1 MECEDEGVSHE
12 RVAKQF
18 AEDGKT
24 IACAHTMAST
34 MHMPKPEA
42 SDSIR
47 GGFLP
52 HMSTTWLTTTVGNG
66 MLASKNGAVLR
77 PQTGGPARNDM
88 AFFSQMTIA

>member
-24 IACAHTMAST
+24 IACADTTAST

-47 GGFLP
+47 GGFRTK
-52 HMSTTWLTTTVGNG
+52 MSTTWLSTTAGNG
-66 MLASKNGAVLR
+66 SLVSKNGAVSR
-77 PQTGGPARNDM
+77 SQKEVFVVDQASD
-88 AFFSQMTIA
+88 FFE